1 MSSVVPNCLQRTH
14 TGFAKRGKKTFLSF
28 FLFVYLFCSLQSSLE
43 ISVRG
48 AECQGFANCEVLY
61 SGGFC
66 GLRASS
72 SYPGSFRPS
81 LLRSEREAWLETT
94 SPGSLCK
101 LGGCPGVWPP
111 QLRKNS
117 FAHSFIQRS
126 LRALPVL
133 ARHCTS
139 TGDLGTMTCV
149 PSPPWRRGGDR
160 LGSSGVESHS
170 AGTWRPD
177 WV

>member
-1 MSSVVPNCLQRTH
+1 MVPNCLQRTH

-94 SPGSLCK
+94 SPGGLCK
-101 LGGCPGVWPP
+101 RGGCPGVWPP
-111 QLRKNS
+111 AAKEEFIR
-117 FAHSFIQRS
+117 SFIHPTVI
-126 LRALPVL
+126 A
-133 ARHCTS
+133 
-139 TGDLGTMTCV
+139 
-149 PSPPWRRGGDR
+149 SPPRPGQALHKHRGPRDNDLCTFPSVETGWGQAGEFR
-160 LGSSGVESHS
+160 SGKSQRWDME
-170 AGTWRPD
+170 A
-177 WV
+177 